1 MKGSVNVLKD
11 LGGIFTLSI
20 TAFLCVIIIIIS
32 GVYVSGDDN
41 LKKEP
46 NKQQIAEYHISS
58 NKTQSSESSTATN
71 VSATPKGNVLEQF
84 ISPYKS
90 KTSYNR
96 VYVKNRAE
104 INLNIKK
111 YLEAPNPIKLTKYG
125 DVQILI
131 MHTHTTE
138 CFLPEDRD
146 YYTDKDVTRTRT
158 QSENITAVGD
168 IISEKLNNAG
178 FKTVHDK
185 TEHDYPEYNGSYNRS
200 GETVKKNL
208 EKYPSIKIVI
218 DLHRDSIAGN
228 GTDRVKPIVEING
241 KKAAQV
247 MLVMGCGETVA
258 NHKNWEKNFTFAVK
272 YQQTMEVLYPGLA
285 RQLALVSSR
294 YNQHLTTGSILL
306 EVGTESNSLEEAKY
320 GGSLAADALISYLNT
335 LV

>member
-1 MKGSVNVLKD
+1 MKDFGSIV
-11 LGGIFTLSI
+11 TLSV
-20 TAFLCVIIIIIS
+20 TAFLCVLIIIVS
-32 GVYVSGDDN
+32 GIYVSGEATPSARN
-41 LKKEP
+41 E
-46 NKQQIAEYHISS
+46 QITEYHVGSAQS
-58 NKTQSSESSTATN
+58 KTDESSKVISVT
-71 VSATPKGNVLEQF
+71 ATPKGKVVEQF

-90 KTSYNR
+90 KTYYNR
-96 VYVKNRAE
+96 VYVKNRAGIE
-104 INLNIKK
+104 LDIKK
-111 YLEAPNPIKLTKYG
+111 YLEAKNPIKLEKNG

-138 CFLPEDRD
+138 CFLPEARD
-146 YYTDKDVTRTRT
+146 YYTEEDLTRTRN

-168 IISEKLNNAG
+168 IIAEKLNEAG

-185 TEHDYPEYNGSYNRS
+185 TEHDYPAYNGSYNRS

-208 EKYPSIKIVI
+208 EKYPTIKIVI
-218 DLHRDSIAGN
+218 DLHRDSIAGD
-228 GTDRVKPIVEING
+228 GTDRVKPVVEING

-258 NHKNWEKNFTFAVK
+258 NHNNWEKNFTFAVK
-272 YQQTMEVLYPGLA
+272 YQQTLEVLYPGLA

-320 GGSLAADALISYLNT
+320 GGSLAAEALVSYLNT

>member
-1 MKGSVNVLKD
+1 MKGLVIALKEF
-11 LGGIFTLSI
+11 GGIVTLSV
-20 TAFLCVIIIIIS
+20 TAFLCVILIIIS
-32 GVYVSGDDN
+32 GIYVTGNDDSM
-41 LKKEP
+41 KSP
-46 NKQQIAEYHISS
+46 QQQIAEYHL
-58 NKTQSSESSTATN
+58 SSTEMRAEKSSQAVS
-71 VSATPKGNVLEQF
+71 VSATPKGNVIEQF

-90 KTSYNR
+90 KNSYNR
-96 VYVKNRAE
+96 VYIKNRAE
-104 INLNIKK
+104 INLDIKK
-111 YLEAPNPIKLTKYG
+111 YLDAKNPIKIEKNG

-138 CFLPEDRD
+138 CFLPEARD
-146 YYTDKDVTRTRT
+146 YYTNEDETRTRN
-158 QSENITAVGD
+158 QAENITAVGEL
-168 IISEKLNNAG
+168 IAEKLNKAG

-185 TEHDYPEYNGSYNRS
+185 TEHDYPAYNGSYNRS

-228 GTDRVKPIVEING
+228 GTDRVKPVTQING

-258 NHKNWEKNFTFAVK
+258 NHPNWEKNFTFAVK
-272 YQQTMEVLYPGLA
+272 YQQTLEVLYPGLA

>member
-1 MKGSVNVLKD
+1 M
-11 LGGIFTLSI
+11 LGCETPDTIEEKK
-20 TAFLCVIIIIIS
+20 AFLLEHGIALWDVIASCEITGSSDTSIKNVIPNDIS
-32 GVYVSGDDN
+32 EI
-41 LKKEP
+41 LE
-46 NKQQIAEYHISS
+46 
-58 NKTQSSESSTATN
+58 
-71 VSATPKGNVLEQF
+71 KGNIKQIFVNG
-84 ISPYKS
+84 
-90 KTSYNR
+90 KT
-96 VYVKNRAE
+96 AE
-104 INLNIKK
+104 KYYKK
-111 YLEAPNPIKLTKYG
+111 YLEAKNPIKLKKNSE
-125 DVQILI
+125 VQILI

-146 YYTDKDVTRTRT
+146 YYTDEDLTRTRK

-168 IISEKLNNAG
+168 IISEKLNKAG

-272 YQQTMEVLYPGLA
+272 YQQTMEALYPGLA

>member
-1 MKGSVNVLKD
+1 MKGSVISLKD
-11 LGGIFTLSI
+11 FGSIVTLSV
-20 TAFLCVIIIIIS
+20 TAFLCVLIIIVS
-32 GVYVSGDDN
+32 GIYVSGEATPSARN
-41 LKKEP
+41 E
-46 NKQQIAEYHISS
+46 QITEYHVGSAQS
-58 NKTQSSESSTATN
+58 KTDESSKVISVT
-71 VSATPKGNVLEQF
+71 ATPKGKVVEQF

-90 KTSYNR
+90 KTYYNR
-96 VYVKNRAE
+96 VYVKNRAGIE
-104 INLNIKK
+104 LDIKK
-111 YLEAPNPIKLTKYG
+111 YLEAKNPIKLEKNG

-138 CFLPEDRD
+138 CFLPEARD
-146 YYTDKDVTRTRT
+146 YYTEEDLTRTRN

-168 IISEKLNNAG
+168 IIAEKLNEAG

-185 TEHDYPEYNGSYNRS
+185 TEHDYPAYNGSYNRS

-208 EKYPSIKIVI
+208 EKYPTIKIVI
-218 DLHRDSIAGN
+218 DLHRDSIAGD
-228 GTDRVKPIVEING
+228 GTDRVKPVVEING

-258 NHKNWEKNFTFAVK
+258 NHNNWEKNFTFAVK
-272 YQQTMEVLYPGLA
+272 YQQTLEVLYPGLA
-285 RQLALVSSR
+285 IQLALVSSR

-320 GGSLAADALISYLNT
+320 GGSLAAEALVSYLNT

>member
-1 MKGSVNVLKD
+1 MKD
-11 LGGIFTLSI
+11 FGGIVTLSI
-20 TAFLCVIIIIIS
+20 TAFLCVVIIIIS
-32 GVYVSGDDN
+32 GIYVSGEEIVN
-41 LKKEP
+41 KP

-58 NKTQSSESSTATN
+58 EVSEKTESSQA
-71 VSATPKGNVLEQF
+71 VSVSVAPKGKVIEQF

-90 KTSYNR
+90 KTAYNR
-96 VYVKNRAE
+96 VYIKNRAG
-104 INLNIKK
+104 INLDIKK
-111 YLEAPNPIKLTKYG
+111 YLEAKNPIKLKKNSE
-125 DVQILI
+125 VQILI

-146 YYTDKDVTRTRT
+146 YYTDEDLTRTRK

-168 IISEKLNNAG
+168 IISEKLNKAG

-272 YQQTMEVLYPGLA
+272 YQQTMEALYPGLA

>member
-1 MKGSVNVLKD
+1 MITLKD
-11 LGGIFTLSI
+11 YGSIVSLSV
-20 TAFLCVIIIIIS
+20 TAFLCIIIIIIS
-32 GVYVSGDDN
+32 GIYVSSEDSFEIPSQEI
-41 LKKEP
+41 K
-46 NKQQIAEYHISS
+46 EYHISS
-58 NKTQSSESSTATN
+58 SESKPQESSKALN
-71 VSATPKGNVLEQF
+71 VSAEPKGNVVEQF

-96 VYVKNRAE
+96 VYIKNRAG
-104 INLNIKK
+104 INLDIKK
-111 YLEAPNPIKLTKYG
+111 YLNSQNPFKLNKNS

-138 CFLPEDRD
+138 CFLPEDRN
-146 YYTDKDVTRTRT
+146 YYTEEDKTRSRN

-168 IISEKLNNAG
+168 IIAEKLNKAG

-185 TEHDYPEYNGSYNRS
+185 TEHDYPSYNGSYDRS

-208 EKYPSIKIVI
+208 QKYPTIKVVI

-228 GTDRVKPIVEING
+228 GTDRVKPVVEING

-258 NHKNWEKNFTFAVK
+258 NHPNWEKNFTFAVK
-272 YQQTMEVLYPGLA
+272 YQQTLEALYPGLA

-320 GGSLAADALISYLNT
+320 SGGLAADALISYFNT

>member
-1 MKGSVNVLKD
+1 MKGLVTNLKD
-11 LGGIFTLSI
+11 FGGIITLSL

-32 GVYVSGDDN
+32 SIYVSSEDASI
-41 LKKEP
+41 KP
-46 NKQQIAEYHISS
+46 TQQQITEYYVSS
-58 NKTQSSESSTATN
+58 NESKSENSSKAVS
-71 VSATPKGNVLEQF
+71 VSATPKGKVIEQF

-96 VYVKNRAE
+96 VYIKNRAE
-104 INLNIKK
+104 IDLDIKK
-111 YLEAPNPIKLTKYG
+111 YLNAKNPIKIEKNN

-138 CFLPEDRD
+138 CFLPEARD
-146 YYTDKDVTRTRT
+146 YYTEKDVTRTRN
-158 QSENITAVGD
+158 QAENITAVGD
-168 IISEKLNNAG
+168 IIAEKLNKAG

-185 TEHDYPEYNGSYNRS
+185 TEHDYPAYNGSYNRS

-208 EKYPSIKIVI
+208 AKYPSIKIVI

-241 KKAAQV
+241 KKSAQV

-258 NHKNWEKNFTFAVK
+258 NHPNWEKNFTFAVK
-272 YQQTMEVLYPGLA
+272 YQQTLEALYPGLA

-306 EVGTESNSLEEAKY
+306 EVGTESNSLDEAKY

>member
-1 MKGSVNVLKD
+1 MTLKD
-11 LGGIFTLSI
+11 FGGIVTLSL
-20 TAFLCVIIIIIS
+20 TTFLCVIIIIIS
-32 GVYVSGDDN
+32 GIYVSSEGTS
-41 LKKEP
+41 KESP
-46 NKQQIAEYHISS
+46 QQQIAEYHISS
-58 NKTQSSESSTATN
+58 NESKYEESSKAVK
-71 VSATPKGNVLEQF
+71 VSATPAGKVIEQF
-84 ISPYKS
+84 ITPYKS

-96 VYVKNRAE
+96 VYIKNRAG
-104 INLNIKK
+104 INLDIKK
-111 YLEAPNPIKLTKYG
+111 YLNAKNPIKIEKNN

-138 CFLPEDRD
+138 CFLPEARD
-146 YYTDKDVTRTRT
+146 YYTEEDKTRTRN
-158 QSENITAVGD
+158 QAENITAVGD
-168 IISEKLNNAG
+168 IIAEKLNSAG

-185 TEHDYPEYNGSYNRS
+185 TEHDYPAYDGSYNRS

-258 NHKNWEKNFTFAVK
+258 NHPNWEKNFTFAVK
-272 YQQTMEVLYPGLA
+272 YQQTLEALYPGLA

-306 EVGTESNSLEEAKY
+306 EVGTESNSLDEAKY

>member
-1 MKGSVNVLKD
+1 MKGLVVILKD
-11 LGGIFTLSI
+11 FGGIVTLCI

-32 GVYVSGDDN
+32 GIYVSSEETVN
-41 LKKEP
+41 KP
-46 NKQQIAEYHISS
+46 QKQQIAEYHVSS
-58 NKTQSSESSTATN
+58 QESKKQESSTAVS
-71 VSATPKGNVLEQF
+71 VSATPKGKVIEQF

-96 VYVKNRAE
+96 VYIKNRAE
-104 INLNIKK
+104 IDLDIKK
-111 YLEAPNPIKLTKYG
+111 YLEAKNPIKLKKNSE
-125 DVQILI
+125 VQILI

-146 YYTDKDVTRTRT
+146 YYTDQDPTRTRN
-158 QSENITAVGD
+158 QNENITAVGD
-168 IISEKLNNAG
+168 VISEKLNNAG

-185 TEHDYPEYNGSYNRS
+185 TEHDYPAYNGSYNRS

-272 YQQTMEVLYPGLA
+272 YQQTMEALYPGLA

-306 EVGTESNSLEEAKY
+306 EIGTESNSLEEAKY